1 MIFIIKL
8 EFKKVDED
16 QKDLIE
22 QDINQEIKQNQ
33 KLWGADK
40 VWLDD
45 IEEVEYTDEKI

>member
-1 MIFIIKL
+1 MIFTIKL
-8 EFKKVDED
+8 KFKKVDED

-33 KLWGADK
+33 KLWGADE

-45 IEEVEYTDEKI
+45 IEEVEDTDEKI